1 MRFTQQQTRTYIAE
15 QAAELAKLAAGVKLK
30 EAARLLELAS
40 LQANNASMAE
50 LKPR

>member
-30 EAARLLELAS
+30 EAARSEGS
-40 LQANNASMAE
+40 VRIDGPCPM
-50 LKPR
+50 